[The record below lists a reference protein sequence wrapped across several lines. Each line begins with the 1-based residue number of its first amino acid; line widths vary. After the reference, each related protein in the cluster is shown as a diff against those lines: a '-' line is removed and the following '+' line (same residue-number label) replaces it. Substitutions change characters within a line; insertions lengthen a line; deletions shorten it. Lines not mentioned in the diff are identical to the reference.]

1 MSLKN
6 TLGWQQNPLFIMDGT
21 AFLYRGYYANPNMAR
36 SDGFPTGALYI
47 VGKTILKIL
56 KEEKPEFFLF
66 LLDGKGPNFRHD
78 MFPAYKANRP
88 PAPEALVQQLEPLKR
103 LVASLGIHVEV
114 SDNCEADDC
123 IAALAARTSPERPV
137 VIVGM
142 DKDLKQCL
150 QENVVMWSPG
160 SGAKPDALL
169 TRQGF
174 IEETGLTPEQ
184 WPDVQALIGDS
195 SDNVPGVP
203 GVGQKTA
210 EKIFLEYPSLEA
222 IRDNFASLSPSL
234 QKKFDG
240 HLEAMFLYRRLT
252 TLDTAACPHLALADL
267 SIQPMPRNGAE
278 ASTLFTEFEM
288 SSLKKEL
295 DRLIAL
301 QAAGLPQP
309 LAEKPKKEK
318 NVSHETTPKAKAEN
332 QGQLSLFGENTNQ
345 DTSASSIT
353 SQKDMGE
360 STSPSETILPLSTSP
375 MPVLELP
382 PVQWADS
389 TNSLPDTTGKRVAF
403 VPKLVWEK
411 AEEQEPNFSLLVEG
425 TETEILFSG
434 TYGLKEYLAKAA
446 SLIVPDSKAL
456 IRAGFENMPYF
467 DLGLAAYLLA
477 PEDRDY
483 GWPRLM
489 AIEQENS
496 GLPLTHPAHIALS
509 LCKRQKPQLEG
520 TGLLPLLENMEQP
533 LVSVLAHMEEEGI
546 LVDTASL
553 TSYLAEVETELAR
566 LTENIYQAAGG
577 PFNIRSAQ
585 QIGDVLYKRL
595 GLKAAKNT
603 ATVQASTA
611 ANVLE
616 ELSGAH
622 PMVDA
627 LLTFRKL
634 EKLRSTYLEPLPR
647 YIEADGRIHTHFN
660 QCATA
665 TGRLSSS
672 APNLQNIPI
681 RGENGPRMRACFIAK
696 PGYALIAADYSQIEL
711 RVLAHFS
718 KDPNLVEAFRNNED
732 IHRRTAAL
740 LHDIPAEQVTPAQ
753 RRAAKTINF
762 GLIYGMGARKLAADL
777 SVPFADAKAFIE
789 TYFARFASIK
799 AFFDS
804 VVEMA
809 RTEGFVTTLAGRRRP
824 LPDMQSTK
832 PQLRAAAERQ
842 AVNTLIQGSAADIIK
857 TAMLDAAKNKELQ
870 ALGATML
877 LQVHDE
883 LVFEV
888 PEAHAIEAGRVIDQI
903 MEASGK
909 GYNLSVPLLVDWGHG
924 KTWAEAH

>member
-1 MSLKN
+1 MSLKT

-21 AFLYRGYYANPNMAR
+21 AFLYRGYYANANMAR

-47 VGKTILKIL
+47 VGKTLLKIL
-56 KEEKPEFFLF
+56 KEEKPEYFLF

-103 LVASLGIHVEV
+103 LVGSLGIHVEV
-114 SDNCEADDC
+114 SENCEADDC
-123 IAALAARTSPERPV
+123 IAALAARTCKERPV

-150 QENVVMWSPG
+150 QENVVLWSPG

-174 IEETGLTPEQ
+174 IDETGLTPEQ

-210 EKIFLEYPSLEA
+210 EKIFLDYPSLEA
-222 IRDNFASLSPSL
+222 IRDNFDSLPATL
-234 QKKFDG
+234 KKKFDG

-252 TLDTAACPHLALADL
+252 TLDTNACPHLALPDL
-267 SIQPMPRNGAE
+267 ALLPMPRNGAE
-278 ASTLFTEFEM
+278 AATLFTEFEM

-295 DRLIAL
+295 ERLIAL
-301 QAAGLPQP
+301 QSAGLPLP
-309 LAEKPKKEK
+309 LTDQAK
-318 NVSHETTPKAKAEN
+318 NVSHETLQRAKTEN
-332 QGQLSLFGENTNQ
+332 QGQLSLFGEVAPQNGT
-345 DTSASSIT
+345 IT
-353 SQKDMGE
+353 TQLQAHTEQEK
-360 STSPSETILPLSTSP
+360 TTAPLID
-375 MPVLELP
+375 LP
-382 PVQWADS
+382 PVLWADS
-389 TNSLPDTTGKRVAF
+389 TISLPDTTGKRVAL

-434 TYGLKEYLAKAA
+434 TYGLKNYLAKAA

-456 IRAGFENMPYF
+456 MKAGFENMPYF

-509 LCKRQKPQLEG
+509 LCNRQKPQLEG

-533 LVSVLAHMEEEGI
+533 LVSVLAHMEKEGI

-566 LTENIYQAAGG
+566 LTENIYEAAGG

-603 ATVQASTA
+603 ATGQASTA

-647 YIEADGRIHTHFN
+647 HIEADGRIHTHFN

-681 RGENGPRMRACFIAK
+681 RGEGGPRMRACFIAK
-696 PGYALIAADYSQIEL
+696 PNYSLIAADYSQIEL

-718 KDPNLVEAFRNNED
+718 KDPNLVDAFRNNED

-777 SVPFADAKAFIE
+777 SVPFADAKTFIE

-824 LPDMQSTK
+824 LPDMQSTR

-857 TAMLDAAKNKELQ
+857 SAMLAAAKNQELK

-883 LVFEV
+883 LVFEA
-888 PEAHAIEAGRVIDQI
+888 PEAHAMEAGRIIDQT
-903 MEASGK
+903 MEASGNAY
-909 GYNLSVPLLVDWGHG
+909 GLSVPLLVDWGHG
-924 KTWAEAH
+924 HTWAEAH